1 MKKEAKEKINSLGGI
16 EHLIK
21 KYGKVISSG
30 LEVFEKKKGLKTLSV
45 SPNFDIALNGGILEG
60 TWTVVMGAPKIGKAQ
75 PVDST
80 VYTPSGPRRIGDL
93 KVGDVVLTPDGS
105 QAVINGVYPQGFVE
119 TYRILFN
126 DGSST
131 LCCGSHL
138 WKVKKNDR
146 KKEQEHIKSTIDLV
160 NDLRFRDRFKW
171 SVQMTEPVSFEKRE
185 LEIDPYILGMLL
197 GDGGLTQKTIMY
209 TSTDQQLLD
218 SLSEY
223 IVKHDCVLKHAAKIS
238 YRIKTN
244 GQRNAIKAILVKYG
258 LHGCGS
264 HTKFI
269 PVDYKY
275 SSIEDRYAIIQGLM
289 DTDGCATDQ
298 KIIEYSTVSKRLS
311 EDVKEICQSLG
322 YMVRVKERF
331 TKCNGKSFH
340 SYRLTIHGD
349 GLSRLFRLERKKSL
363 CTPRTKK
370 KLSRKIVEI
379 TKVDNM
385 DSVCI
390 SLNNSDHL
398 YLTNDFIVTH
408 NTTVCLQVCA
418 NAQKEGRN
426 VIYLDG
432 ENRLKN
438 YNLVGVKDLDL
449 SKIQIIHS
457 SQDGEKLSAEDYLTI
472 LEQMMQL
479 QENIGA
485 VVVVDSTSSL
495 LPRAELDSEVSG
507 TMRANMPKLLAHWI
521 RKNAQT
527 ITKQKII
534 ILVITHHITNT
545 SGYGKHK
552 LPDGGLYLQYQ
563 ADTLIEFKSAE
574 PWMDGVEKVGQIAEC
589 DIICSS
595 MGSSGKKCQ
604 TYLRYGLGIDKVQES
619 ITLAVEL
626 GLIDKSGTWMY
637 LVYLDGEVEDYD
649 HDSFKAQGS
658 AKLYEMIASNPQYLE
673 ILLRKLKEML

>member
-1 MKKEAKEKINSLGGI
+1 MKKEAKEKTNSLSGI

-30 LEVFEKKKGLKTLSV
+30 REVFEKKSSLKSLTV
-45 SPNFDIALNGGILEG
+45 SPNFDIALNGGLLEG
-60 TWTVVMGAPKIGKAQ
+60 SWVVIMGPPKVGKAQ
-75 PVDST
+75 PVDSI

-105 QAVINGVYPQGFVE
+105 QAVINGVYPQGIVE
-119 TYRILFN
+119 TYRVSFN
-126 DGSST
+126 DGVST

-146 KKEQEHIKSTIDLV
+146 DKEYEHVKSTLDLV
-160 NDLRFRDRFKW
+160 NDLRFSDRLKW
-171 SVQMTEPVSFEKRE
+171 SVQMTEPVAFEKRE
-185 LEIDPYILGMLL
+185 LGIDPYILGLLL
-197 GDGGLTQKTIMY
+197 GNGGLTQETIMY

-244 GQRNAIKAILVKYG
+244 GPRNAIKAILVKYG
-258 LHGCGS
+258 LYGCSS

-275 SSIEDRYAIIQGLM
+275 SSVEDRYAIVQGLM
-289 DTDGCATDQ
+289 DTDGCASDQ
-298 KIIEYSTVSKRLS
+298 KIIEYSTVSKKLS

-322 YMVRVKERF
+322 YMVRVKERL

-349 GLSRLFRLERKKSL
+349 GLSKLFRLERKKNL
-363 CTPRTKK
+363 CVSRTKK
-370 KLSRKIVEI
+370 KLSRKIEKI
-379 TKVDNM
+379 TKVENM

-408 NTTVCLQVCA
+408 NTTMTLQVCA

-432 ENRLKN
+432 ENRLKG
-438 YNLVGVKDLDL
+438 YNLIGVKDLDIDKMQVVHC
-449 SKIQIIHS
+449 SE
-457 SQDGEKLSAEDYLTI
+457 DGEKLSAEDYLTI
-472 LEQMMQL
+472 ISHMMELEQ
-479 QENIGA
+479 NVGA
-485 VVVVDSTSSL
+485 VVVIDSTSSL
-495 LPRAELDSEVSG
+495 LPRAELDADVSG
-507 TMRANMPKLLAHWI
+507 HLRANMPRLLAHWI

-527 ITKQKII
+527 IAKQKTII
-534 ILVITHHITNT
+534 IAITHHVTNT

-552 LPDGGLYLQYQ
+552 QPDGGLYLQYQ
-563 ADTLIEFKSAE
+563 ADTLIEFKTAE
-574 PWMDGVEKVGQIAEC
+574 PWDEGTERIGQVAEC
-589 DIICSS
+589 NILCSS

-619 ITLAVEL
+619 IALAIEL

-637 LVYLDGEVEDYD
+637 LVYLDGEVEGYD

-658 AKLYEMIASNPQYLE
+658 AKLYELISSNPQYLE